1 MKNLIVAATF
11 LFVFSLG
18 YALYADY
25 RERKKIIGRLDF
37 YGRNQPRFAEGKSWD
52 VSFLGQWYRNRFA
65 PSQATAHRGEK
76 LANDLYWAEVFLKPD
91 EYRLMKIL
99 LLLTFFLALLLSRD
113 VMLSLLVMLLSYIT
127 PDLIVRMRKNKNR
140 KLLGEQIYYSIG
152 IISGSLQAGHSLMQ
166 SMRIVATEIENPIR
180 REYNRIIKEINL
192 GIPVQTALNNAK
204 TRVDTKDFA
213 LFVNAVLI
221 QLKTGGN
228 LAEILDS
235 IGSTIRER
243 QKLDNEL
250 KTLTAQGRLS
260 AGIILLLP
268 VALAIILYVINP
280 DHIMVLFTTTLG
292 RIMLGTG
299 LLGQATGMFI
309 INKIIKLDSL

>member
-1 MKNLIVAATF
+1 
-11 LFVFSLG
+11 
-18 YALYADY
+18 
-25 RERKKIIGRLDF
+25 
-37 YGRNQPRFAEGKSWD
+37 
-52 VSFLGQWYRNRFA
+52 
-65 PSQATAHRGEK
+65 
-76 LANDLYWAEVFLKPD
+76 
-91 EYRLMKIL
+91 
-99 LLLTFFLALLLSRD
+99 
-113 VMLSLLVMLLSYIT
+113 
-127 PDLIVRMRKNKNR
+127 
-140 KLLGEQIYYSIG
+140 
-152 IISGSLQAGHSLMQ
+152 MQ